1 MTIKQSLSTPT
12 LGEREKTVT
21 RLTIAL
27 RDNIKCLHDEFAVK
41 KVEQDCRTCLFEN
54 ARGERRERERKRVS
68 RASERAK
75 NMRFSNARANAHQ
88 AQK

>member
-41 KVEQDCRTCLFEN
+41 KKVN
-54 ARGERRERERKRVS
+54 
-68 RASERAK
+68 
-75 NMRFSNARANAHQ
+75 
-88 AQK
+88 